1 MSPFNPVN
9 VPLLISAVWLSLT
22 ILMAFMLGAA
32 SFQSWLL
39 ATMVGV
45 IPVAVLLRLWN
56 DGPPPTVAEVLHT
69 TEGRR

>member
-1 MSPFNPVN
+1 MAPFNPVN
-9 VPLLISAVWLSLT
+9 VPVLISAVWLSLT
-22 ILMAFMLGAA
+22 ILTAFLLGAT
-32 SFQSWLL
+32 SVQGWLL

-56 DGPPPTVAEVLHT
+56 EGPPPTVAEVLHT

>member
-1 MSPFNPVN
+1 MVSLHIPFW
-9 VPLLISAVWLSLT
+9 ISAAWLSLT
-22 ILMAFMLGAA
+22 ILAAFLLDA
-32 SFQSWLL
+32 SSLRDWAL

-45 IPVAVLLRLWN
+45 VPVGVLLMLWN

>member
-1 MSPFNPVN
+1 MAPVN
-9 VPLLISAVWLSLT
+9 VPISISAVWLSLT

-32 SFQSWLL
+32 SVQSWLL
-39 ATMVGV
+39 VAMVGV

-69 TEGRR
+69 TESRR